1 MAGSVNKVILIGNV
15 GKDPEIRHTQ
25 AGAKIASMS
34 IATSESWK
42 DKQSGEKREKTE
54 WHRISIF
61 DEKLA
66 EIVEK
71 YVKKGSKV
79 YVEGSLQTRKW
90 TGNDGVEKY
99 TTEVVLQR
107 FSGVLT
113 MLDNIGGGQ
122 EKKNE
127 APDWDAPNTE
137 KAPAERRTPLK
148 DLDDNIPF

>member
-122 EKKNE
+122 EKKQ
-127 APDWDAPNTE
+127 
-137 KAPAERRTPLK
+137 KQ
-148 DLDDNIPF
+148 IS